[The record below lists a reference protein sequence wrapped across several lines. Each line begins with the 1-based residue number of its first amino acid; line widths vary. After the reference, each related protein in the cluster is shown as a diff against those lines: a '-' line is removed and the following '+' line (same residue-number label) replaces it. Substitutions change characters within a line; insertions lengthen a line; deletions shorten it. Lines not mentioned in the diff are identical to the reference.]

1 MLTDYSLPKIAD
13 AARIQLHLC
22 AFSPFRPLTAGL
34 EGAVQQSQYHKGPV
48 FLSFSGHLTP
58 YDSESNPPP
67 NYRNPVLNNP
77 LFSTSSTPSPPHH
90 HSLTS
95 TPSTTAALS
104 PSKRGCWGAHGP
116 ESSARS
122 VVVGERG
129 TRCEQQRATAI
140 IGDLDCLVA
149 QVRTFESKL
158 HNAV

>member
-1 MLTDYSLPKIAD
+1 MNERTESHPDRQGHRFAVLSMLMDYSLPKIAD

-22 AFSPFRPLTAGL
+22 TFSPFRPLTAGL

-95 TPSTTAALS
+95 TPSTTAARFAVETRLL
-104 PSKRGCWGAHGP
+104 GC
-116 ESSARS
+116 ARAR
-122 VVVGERG
+122 E
-129 TRCEQQRATAI
+129 QRAVGGGRRERYTM
-140 IGDLDCLVA
+140 
-149 QVRTFESKL
+149 
-158 HNAV
+158 